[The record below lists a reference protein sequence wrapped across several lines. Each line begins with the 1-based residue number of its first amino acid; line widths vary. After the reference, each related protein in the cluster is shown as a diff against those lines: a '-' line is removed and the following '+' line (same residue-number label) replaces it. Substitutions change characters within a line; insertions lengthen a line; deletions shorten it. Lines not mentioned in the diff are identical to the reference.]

1 MKKKRANCYNVFHV
15 PLLLLTTPGNV
26 FAAVQ
31 GKAGLEFYFLFDNYP
46 WLPFL
51 AAFVG
56 IVGGGRCR
64 RTDPFI
70 DGNKVWRHD
79 KAAIFSHWTHAL
91 GCIFLLA
98 SGFGLG
104 FFMFPRLF
112 SGPGFAAWLMN
123 LHFIGTML
131 FVFGGFFWAANMVV
145 SPERFK
151 EHLPEKG
158 SFSETIIHYAHL
170 FKLTKREVTPGKY
183 HGSERLAFVPMVLVA
198 VLMIFTGFVKVGA
211 RMFTVPTDMLQTM
224 TWVHD
229 ISTLLILVLFIF
241 HVTLGALVPWS
252 WPLLSS
258 MFRGHVPLKY
268 VEKNHKAWADELS
281 GKHHPEESS

>member
-1 MKKKRANCYNVFHV
+1 MKRKRANGCGVFIV
-15 PLLLLTTPGNV
+15 PLLLLSAPGNV
-26 FAAVQ
+26 SAAVQ
-31 GKAGLEFYFLFDNYP
+31 GKAGVELYFLFDKYP
-46 WLPFL
+46 WLPFM

-56 IVGGGRCR
+56 IVAGAMCQ
-64 RTDPFI
+64 RTEPFI
-70 DGNKVWRHD
+70 DGSKVWRHD

-91 GCIFLLA
+91 GCALLLL

-131 FVFGGFFWAANMVV
+131 FVLGGFFWAANMVV
-145 SPERFK
+145 SPKRFK

-158 SFSETIIHYAHL
+158 SLSEMFIHYAHL

-183 HGSERLAFVPMVLVA
+183 HGSERLAFVPIVLVA
-198 VLMIFTGFVKVGA
+198 GIMIFTGFVKLGA
-211 RMFTVPTDMLQTM
+211 RMFSVSSDMLQTM
-224 TWVHD
+224 TWLHD
-229 ISTLLILVLFIF
+229 ISTLLMLALFIA
-241 HVTLGALVPWS
+241 HVILGALVPWS

-258 MFRGHVPLKY
+258 MLRGYVPLKY
-268 VEKNHKAWADELS
+268 AENNHKDWVDELS
-281 GKHHPEESS
+281 GKHHTEESS